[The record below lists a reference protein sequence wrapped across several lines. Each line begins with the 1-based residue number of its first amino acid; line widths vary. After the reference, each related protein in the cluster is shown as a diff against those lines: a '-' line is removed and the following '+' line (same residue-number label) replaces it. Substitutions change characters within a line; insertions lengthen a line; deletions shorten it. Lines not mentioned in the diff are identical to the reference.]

1 MAWEYKMIQFNSP
14 VSNYSERKAEE
25 ALASL
30 EPLLN
35 NAGNDDWELV
45 STFDTAALGYTKSV
59 VAIFK
64 REKP

>member
-1 MAWEYKMIQFNSP
+1 MAWEYKIIQLNSP
-14 VSNYSERKAEE
+14 VSDYSEKKAEE
-25 ALASL
+25 VLSGL

-35 NAGNDDWELV
+35 QAGSDGWELV

-64 REKP
+64 RAKA